1 MYVVSIRKQASIN
14 IVYIHILTSYSLV
27 YGLDVNRL
35 YDSDV
40 VAQKLRK
47 TLKYELCFP
56 ETSFD

>member
-14 IVYIHILTSYSLV
+14 IVYIHMLTSYSLV

-35 YDSDV
+35 YDSGV

-47 TLKYELCFP
+47 TLKYALCFL